1 MSEQKYDI
9 VSAADDAAKVG
20 YSVGVFAT
28 KFFYQVSGIE
38 GLKNS
43 MDSYMISRF
52 SQRLEYFIHEHEK
65 LTDKEKFFFY
75 DELSSNKQNVN
86 YLYEFIEKARTTT
99 HDIHAKLLD
108 RLSVELI
115 KNRGL
120 NYYESNLL
128 SNINQLNDIDLI
140 KFYNELKGKD
150 LISSKINIFNIDNYQ
165 DYCIFNKFVQLGFF
179 EYKVKAPVQMPTSSS
194 SPEILYELPGMGSFQ
209 RNESSSPKMIH
220 LERAVTN
227 KKFKSN
233 EFTNKIFK
241 ILDEIMIE

>member
-9 VSAADDAAKVG
+9 VIAADDAAKVG

-65 LTDKEKFFFY
+65 LTDEEKKDFY

-99 HDIHAKLLD
+99 YDIHAKLLA

-209 RNESSSPKMIH
+209 RNESSGPKMIH